1 MNNQLRKL
9 QLVQLIILLEVNRIC
24 EKHSIRYILMGGTL
38 LGAVRHQGFI
48 PWDDDIDIA
57 MPREEYERF
66 LSACHTELIPPFH
79 LQNSFTERDYV
90 YPFLKICLDD
100 TLALEEGKSDLAIHH
115 GIWID
120 IFPYD
125 NFPDGKISA
134 SVYLFLRKYF
144 LAAMSVLRNYFPTTS
159 PFRKLYRYCAT
170 LPVRYL
176 SDNRFVLIRE
186 QVYQHYNTR
195 QTKKK
200 IAAAFSAK
208 TDIMDADIF
217 DDVTSLPFEEFF
229 FPVPV
234 KYHDVLTNLYG
245 DYMTL
250 PPEDKRQNHGLL
262 EIDLGM
268 YGDMTKI
275 HRLLSAYKETH
286 LLKNP

>member
-24 EKHSIRYILMGGTL
+24 EKHSIRYILTGGTL

-57 MPREEYERF
+57 MPREEYEKF
-66 LSACHTELIPPFH
+66 LSACSTELTHPFY
-79 LQNSFTERDYV
+79 LLNSQTERNYV

-100 TLALEEGKSDLAIHH
+100 TIALEGYLARIPMHK
-115 GIWID
+115 GVWID

-125 NFPDGKISA
+125 NFPDGKIQA

-144 LAAMSVLRNYFPTTS
+144 LSAMSVLRNYFPTTS

-176 SDNRFVLIRE
+176 SDNRLVLIRE
-186 QVYQHYNTR
+186 RVYSHYNTQ

-217 DDVTSLPFEEFF
+217 DAVMSLPFEGFF

-234 KYHDVLTNLYG
+234 KYHNVLTNVYG
-245 DYMTL
+245 DYLTL

-262 EIDLGM
+262 KIELGEYESMEEIERVLAT
-268 YGDMTKI
+268 Y
-275 HRLLSAYKETH
+275 
-286 LLKNP
+286 NPSIELP